1 MRDLSRRLLSRER
14 QNCNAA
20 IGLQEKNKMD
30 DKMDDTMDDTM
41 VAMYMYLASS
51 VSILYK
57 YKKRTRRRHR
67 YWVQDIYQKRKDY
80 GAFYHLMLELELDDV
95 NFKNYFRLIT
105 VFVIFRLCIINSR
118 LSSNEFNQ
126 ALNNFRRFRHVVSDL
141 CHVLRRAAR

>member
-95 NFKNYFRLIT
+95 NFENYFRA
-105 VFVIFRLCIINSR
+105 CIINSR